1 MGTVYILYPNLF
13 HPSQQEILS
22 MWEHMSVGSKIVY
35 LACFHLVNYLT
46 NLVSVSL
53 IFLLVFF
60 LKKKKTGFTTV
71 QAVLC
76 CFMQLKLPLNSSS
89 FCLSIPHVVT
99 CTCRY
104 TSPCLAT
111 QEHSQSHI
119 FWKHFYIL
127 NFIFKFTNKLLVES
141 LFQLTILPPMLL
153 GIYKLDWSNLL
164 IKVKAMLYAYPAS
177 ELSYFPGAFI
187 IRLRLS
193 LSSLVLQ

>member
-1 MGTVYILYPNLF
+1 MGPVYILYSNLF

-22 MWEHMSVGSKIVY
+22 MWAHMSVGSKIVY
-35 LACFHLVNYLT
+35 SACFHLVNYLT
-46 NLVSVSL
+46 NLISHSL

-60 LKKKKTGFTTV
+60 FKKKTGFTTV

-111 QEHSQSHI
+111 QEHF

-127 NFIFKFTNKLLVES
+127 NLILKFTNKLLVES

-153 GIYKLDWSNLL
+153 GIYKLDWSSLL
-164 IKVKAMLYAYPAS
+164 IKVKAMLCACPAS